1 METNSWLIYSSDL
14 YYYYYYYY
22 LLLFVAFCFNH
33 DPINICITTIL
44 TF

>member
-1 METNSWLIYSSDL
+1 METNSWLIYSSDFL
-14 YYYYYYYY
+14 YCYYY
-22 LLLFVAFCFNH
+22 LLFDAFCFND

>member
-14 YYYYYYYY
+14 YYYYY

-33 DPINICITTIL
+33 DPINICITIIL